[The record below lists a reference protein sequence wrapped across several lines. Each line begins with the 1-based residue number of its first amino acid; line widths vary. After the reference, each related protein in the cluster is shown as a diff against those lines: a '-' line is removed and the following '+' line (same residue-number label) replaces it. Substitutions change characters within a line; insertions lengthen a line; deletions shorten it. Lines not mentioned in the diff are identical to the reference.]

1 MLLTV
6 SSGILPASACSDR
19 RVGLDVH
26 QTRADRLVVVVAPV
40 LNLSNTGEVD
50 IRKITDTVASEL
62 LSFPGLSVIPVN
74 LSAAAL
80 ARRGKVRVETPQE
93 ALELA
98 GEFAADATLV
108 AALMEFDPYY
118 PPRVGLVMQWYE
130 APGESAE
137 PSRAGDEAG
146 GRPPGGPAV
155 QVQRVYDAA
164 CGEVLDDVERYGRRR
179 KGGHSPYGW
188 RKHVVSQELFVR
200 YCCWATIR
208 TMLSQNPAYQSL
220 LRGHGM
226 DER

>member
-1 MLLTV
+1 
-6 SSGILPASACSDR
+6 
-19 RVGLDVH
+19 VGLDVH

-50 IRKITDTVASEL
+50 TRKITDTVASEL

-80 ARRGKVRVETPQE
+80 ARRGKVRVETPRE

-108 AALMEFDPYY
+108 AALMEFDPYF

-130 APGESAE
+130 PPVE
-137 PSRAGDEAG
+137 PSRSEDEAG
-146 GRPPGGPAV
+146 GRPPAVPAG
-155 QVQRVYDAA
+155 QGQRGYDAA
-164 CGEVLDDVERYGRRR
+164 SSEVLDDVERFGRRR
-179 KGGHSPYGW
+179 KGGQSPYGW
-188 RKHVVSQELFVR
+188 RKYVVSQELFVR

-226 DER
+226 DEW